1 MKKGDLNMK
10 IKNLKVKNFKSCPDG
25 VYALSNINVLLGKN
39 GKGKTSLQM
48 ALRYLLNGTLPDDPI
63 RHGEDY
69 LSVSAVIDDGQDTSI
84 GREYYL
90 PDTYRINGNDVKEKL
105 FFQNVSA
112 KMEECR
118 TNRIH
123 IIAGQTSNPYFH
135 GKDESVLWEFLTT
148 GKVEGSR
155 IMGPKELEVNFAD
168 GTSFYLRKSFPSKCL
183 VNEKKVSGK
192 AFDKLLEDRMQGS
205 VKALNITT
213 SSEVMTG
220 MEMPDFAK
228 YLVSIIPITM
238 DFEKLKELS
247 GLSEE
252 EAKVLSNLFPKAP
265 DPISISDVS
274 NAYKILFET
283 RTDINRKRNEWYQR
297 SIFEGQL
304 PLPDIN
310 VVQKEAELLN
320 QKIGAANELTKS
332 WTIYQKRMEERE
344 RSLKMYHSWVEN
356 YNSMGKVPHYD
367 QNALLELQNTENI
380 IRQNMEAIVRNIS
393 GLKQAAV
400 PLRQMLS
407 NLDSKVCPLCNRL
420 ACNTD
425 KTSCKSDIEANI
437 RNIESSVAEA
447 EKQHSAMKQ
456 HLEQIL
462 QKKDQMNVMVNK
474 FNEKLNLY
482 NRIQELK
489 NSIPEIPQKPAD
501 IIPTD
506 KMFARSEKCRNYA
519 QQISVFNECQKAYK
533 KYQEFER
540 QYELYCGLVIKAEPK
555 KGVLTNTI
563 LNFLL
568 QPFRDHVNGFA
579 KSVFADTEIR
589 VDMGEN
595 GLEVKY
601 RPHGRNC
608 FLPLK
613 ALSDGERLLST
624 FALMDMISSISG
636 TRILVFDRLESMD
649 EETILS
655 LLNTLLTKE
664 VSERYD
670 HIVMAAVAHDSIINA
685 VTQYKDAV
693 RIFCF

>member
-1 MKKGDLNMK
+1 MK
-10 IKNLKVKNFKSCPDG
+10 IKNLNVKNFKSCPDG
-25 VYALSNINVLLGKN
+25 VYSLSNINVLLGKN
-39 GKGKTSLQM
+39 GKGKSSMQM
-48 ALRYLLNGTLPDDPI
+48 ALRYLLNGTLPNDPI
-63 RHGEDY
+63 RHGEDH
-69 LSVSAVIDDGQDTSI
+69 LMVSAIIDDGQNTAIS
-84 GREYYL
+84 REYYL
-90 PDTYRINGNDVKEKL
+90 PDTYRINGEDLKEKL
-105 FFQNVSA
+105 FFQNTSA

-118 TNRIH
+118 IHGIH
-123 IIAGQTSNPYFH
+123 IIAGQASNPYFY
-135 GKDESVLWEFLTT
+135 GKNESVLWEFLTT

-155 IMGPKELEVNFAD
+155 IMGPKELEVTFAD
-168 GTSFYLRKSFPSKCL
+168 GTSFYLRKSLPSKCL

-192 AFDKLLEDRMQGS
+192 AFEKLLQDRMQGS
-205 VKALNITT
+205 TKALDITT

-252 EAKVLSNLFPKAP
+252 EANILSNLFPKAP
-265 DPISISDVS
+265 TPISISDVA
-274 NAYKILFET
+274 NVYKMLYEV

-297 SIFEGQL
+297 SIYEGPL

-310 VVQKEAELLN
+310 VVQQEAEILN
-320 QKIGAANELTKS
+320 QKIGAASELSKS
-332 WTIYQKRMEERE
+332 WDIYQKRINERE
-344 RSLKMYHSWVEN
+344 RSLKMYHDWVTD
-356 YNSMGKVPHYD
+356 YNRRGKVPYYD
-367 QNALLELQNTENI
+367 QNALLDIQNAENI
-380 IRQNMEAIVRNIS
+380 IRQNIETTIRNIS
-393 GLKQAAV
+393 GLKQAAA
-400 PLRQMLS
+400 PLKQMLS
-407 NLDSKVCPLCNRL
+407 NLDSKVCPLCDRL
-420 ACNTD
+420 TCNTD

-437 RNIESSVAEA
+437 RNIEQSATEA
-447 EKQHSAMKQ
+447 EKQRVAMVQ
-456 HLEQIL
+456 QLNQIL
-462 QKKDQMNVMVNK
+462 QTKEQMNAAVNK

-489 NSIPEIPQKPAD
+489 KSIPEVPQKPAD
-501 IIPTD
+501 IVPTD
-506 KMFARSEKCRNYA
+506 KMFAKSEKYRNYA
-519 QQISVFNECQKAYK
+519 QQISVFNECQRAYK

-555 KGVLTNTI
+555 KGILTNTI

-568 QPFRDHVNGFA
+568 QPFRDHVNGFT

-589 VDMGEN
+589 FDMGEN

-613 ALSDGERLLST
+613 ALSDGERLLAT
-624 FALMDMISSISG
+624 FTLMDMISSISG

-670 HIVMAAVAHDSIINA
+670 HIVMAAVAHDSIVNAIN
-685 VTQYKDAV
+685 QYKDAV
-693 RIFCF
+693 RIFSF